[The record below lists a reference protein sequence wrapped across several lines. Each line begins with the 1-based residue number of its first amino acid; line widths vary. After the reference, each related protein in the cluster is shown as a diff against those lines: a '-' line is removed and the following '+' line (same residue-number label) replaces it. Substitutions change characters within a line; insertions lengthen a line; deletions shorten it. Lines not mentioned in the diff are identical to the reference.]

1 MKSDLME
8 GHCTFGFSGEFLQA
22 ASRTL
27 DPTVMQEIADVLRI
41 GSLALVAKILSFF
54 VKFPPPPHRGTG
66 ERSPPR
72 ALQKVRGA
80 PRAPREVWEMAAAR
94 LVGGLP
100 GGSEKPSG

>member
-8 GHCTFGFSGEFLQA
+8 GHCTFGLSGEFLQA

-54 VKFPPPPHRGTG
+54 VKFPPPP
-66 ERSPPR
+66 PP
-72 ALQKVRGA
+72 QGNRGA
-80 PRAPREVWEMAAAR
+80 KPPPGFSEGAGSPQGSE
-94 LVGGLP
+94 GGL
-100 GGSEKPSG
+100 GDGSYPNDHI